1 MRRGKTSRDRLY
13 RALCALVVVVASSSR
28 SARAFY
34 LPGVAPIDYERDD
47 LVYVKVNKL
56 SSAVTQMPYDYYSLP
71 YCTPERVKH
80 AAENLGEVLRGDRI
94 ENSLYSL
101 EMRFDDQCKVQCR
114 KTLSEKEA
122 KTMESMIRDEYRV
135 QMILDNLPVGM
146 TQYVTDEK
154 GTRKRYERGFPVGF
168 AANDGKTYVNNHV
181 RFTILYHR
189 DPDTD
194 LSRIVGFECVPFSV
208 KHKYKKWSDDAPSLK
223 TCNPRSKVYVS
234 VASPPQEV
242 KTGEEIV
249 YTYDTLFKES
259 DIRWASRWDTYLL
272 MVDDEIHW
280 FSIVNSMM
288 IVLFLS
294 VMTALIM
301 LRTLHRD
308 IAMYNQLETAEET
321 QEESG
326 WKLVHG
332 DVFRV
337 PPNYSWLSVFTGTG
351 VQLICMTTVTMFFA
365 VLGFLSPANRGGL
378 MTAMVMLYVI
388 MSFINGYVSAFL
400 FRMFKGQAWKMNAL
414 RASLMYPGVVFAVG
428 TVLNVLVWGQK
439 SSGAIPFSTY
449 FVLMFLWFGI
459 SVPLTFVG
467 SYLGFKRE
475 PLEEPVRTNKIPRQI
490 PPQPWYMHDVF
501 FVLVGGILPFG
512 AVFIELFFIL
522 TSIWLQQ
529 FYYIFGFLALV
540 FIILIVTCAE
550 ITVVLCYFQLCT
562 EDYRWW
568 WRSFLT
574 SGAAAFYMFAYG
586 IVYYKTKLVVT
597 HKITTFIY
605 FGYMTVLS
613 FGFFILTGTVGFLA
627 CLAFVRAIYGSV
639 KID

>member
-1 MRRGKTSRDRLY
+1 MRV
-13 RALCALVVVVASSSR
+13 RARNARVVALVAFACALAHRVG

-47 LVYVKVNKL
+47 LVYIKVNKL
-56 SSAVTQMPYDYYSLP
+56 TSTVTQLPYDYYALP
-71 YCTPERVKH
+71 YCKPDKIKH

-101 EMRFDDQCKVQCR
+101 EMRFDDRCKVQCR
-114 KTLSEKEA
+114 KELSEQEA
-122 KTMESMIRDEYRV
+122 KTLKGMIKDEYRV

-146 TQYVTDEK
+146 TRYVEDEQ
-154 GTRKRYERGFPVGF
+154 GRRKKYERGYPVGF
-168 AANDGKTYVNNHV
+168 TTTDGKAYVNNHI
-181 RFTILYHR
+181 RFTILYHK
-189 DPDTD
+189 DQETD
-194 LSRIVGFECVPFSV
+194 LSRIVGFECEPFSV
-208 KHKYKKWSDDAPSLK
+208 DHKYKKWSDDKPLLK
-223 TCNPRSKVYVS
+223 TCDPRQQVYVS
-234 VASPPQEV
+234 EGSAPQEV
-242 KTGEEIV
+242 KPGEEIV

-272 MVDDEIHW
+272 MADDEIHW
-280 FSIVNSMM
+280 FSIINSMM

-308 IAMYNQLETAEET
+308 ITVYNQLETAEET

-337 PPNYSWLSVFTGTG
+337 PAHYTWLSVFAGTG
-351 VQLICMTTVTMFFA
+351 VQLICMTTVTIFFA

-388 MSFINGYVSAFL
+388 MSFVNGYVSAFL
-400 FRMFKGQAWKMNAL
+400 FRMFKGQTWKMNAVK
-414 RASLMYPGVVFAVG
+414 ASLLYPGVVFMVG
-428 TVLNVLVWGQK
+428 TVLNVLIWGQK
-439 SSGAIPFSTY
+439 SSGAIPFGTY

-490 PPQPWYMHDVF
+490 PPQPWYMHDAVA
-501 FVLVGGILPFG
+501 VLIGGVLPFG

-540 FIILIVTCAE
+540 FIILVVTCAE
-550 ITVVLCYFQLCT
+550 ITVVMCYFQLCA

-586 IVYYKTKLVVT
+586 IVYYHITLTVT
-597 HKITTFIY
+597 HKLTTFIY
-605 FGYMTVLS
+605 FSYMSVLS

-627 CLAFVRAIYGSV
+627 SLAFVRAIYGSV

>member
-1 MRRGKTSRDRLY
+1 M
-13 RALCALVVVVASSSR
+13 
-28 SARAFY
+28 
-34 LPGVAPIDYERDD
+34 
-47 LVYVKVNKL
+47 N
-56 SSAVTQMPYDYYSLP
+56 
-71 YCTPERVKH
+71 
-80 AAENLGEVLRGDRI
+80 
-94 ENSLYSL
+94 
-101 EMRFDDQCKVQCR
+101 
-114 KTLSEKEA
+114 
-122 KTMESMIRDEYRV
+122 
-135 QMILDNLPVGM
+135 
-146 TQYVTDEK
+146 
-154 GTRKRYERGFPVGF
+154 
-168 AANDGKTYVNNHV
+168 
-181 RFTILYHR
+181 
-189 DPDTD
+189 
-194 LSRIVGFECVPFSV
+194 
-208 KHKYKKWSDDAPSLK
+208 HKYKKWSDDAPSLK

-234 VASPPQEV
+234 EASPPQEV

-351 VQLICMTTVTMFFA
+351 VHLICMTTVTMFFA

-400 FRMFKGQAWKMNAL
+400 FRMFKGQTWKMNAL

>member
-1 MRRGKTSRDRLY
+1 VD
-13 RALCALVVVVASSSR
+13 
-28 SARAFY
+28 
-34 LPGVAPIDYERDD
+34 
-47 LVYVKVNKL
+47 
-56 SSAVTQMPYDYYSLP
+56 
-71 YCTPERVKH
+71 
-80 AAENLGEVLRGDRI
+80 
-94 ENSLYSL
+94 
-101 EMRFDDQCKVQCR
+101 
-114 KTLSEKEA
+114 
-122 KTMESMIRDEYRV
+122 
-135 QMILDNLPVGM
+135 
-146 TQYVTDEK
+146 
-154 GTRKRYERGFPVGF
+154 
-168 AANDGKTYVNNHV
+168 
-181 RFTILYHR
+181 
-189 DPDTD
+189 
-194 LSRIVGFECVPFSV
+194 
-208 KHKYKKWSDDAPSLK
+208 HKYKKWSDDKPLLK
-223 TCNPRSKVYVS
+223 TCDPRQQVYVS
-234 VASPPQEV
+234 EGSAPQEV
-242 KTGEEIV
+242 KPGEEIV

-272 MVDDEIHW
+272 MADDEIHW
-280 FSIVNSMM
+280 FSIINSMM

-308 IAMYNQLETAEET
+308 ITVYNQLETAEET

-337 PPNYSWLSVFTGTG
+337 PAHYTWLSVFAGTG
-351 VQLICMTTVTMFFA
+351 VQLLCMTTVTIFFA

-378 MTAMVMLYVI
+378 MTAMVMIYVI
-388 MSFINGYVSAFL
+388 MSFVNGFVSAFL
-400 FRMFKGQAWKMNAL
+400 FRMFKGQTWKMNAVK
-414 RASLMYPGVVFAVG
+414 ASLLYPGVVFTVG
-428 TVLNVLVWGQK
+428 TVLNVLIWGQK
-439 SSGAIPFSTY
+439 SSGAIPFGTY

-459 SVPLTFVG
+459 SVPLTFMG

-490 PPQPWYMHDVF
+490 PPQPWYMHDAVA
-501 FVLVGGILPFG
+501 VLIGGVLPFG

-540 FIILIVTCAE
+540 FIILVVTCAE
-550 ITVVLCYFQLCT
+550 ITVVMCYFQLCA

-586 IVYYKTKLVVT
+586 IVYYHTTLVVT
-597 HKITTFIY
+597 HKLTTFIY
-605 FGYMTVLS
+605 FSYMSVLS

-627 CLAFVRAIYGSV
+627 SLAFVRAIYGSV

>member
-1 MRRGKTSRDRLY
+1 MGA
-13 RALCALVVVVASSSR
+13 RAIACGCAIALALATR
-28 SARAFY
+28 AEAFY
-34 LPGVAPIDYERDD
+34 LPGVAPVDYERDD
-47 LVYVKVNKL
+47 LVFVKVNKL
-56 SSAVTQMPYDYYSLP
+56 TSTSTQLPYDYYSLP
-71 YCTPERVKH
+71 YCEPEKVKH

-101 EMRFDDQCKVQCR
+101 EMRYDDQCKVQCR
-114 KTLSEKEA
+114 RKLTEAEA
-122 KTMESMIRDEYRV
+122 KTLGDKIKDEYRV

-146 TQYVTDEK
+146 TRYIEDEK
-154 GTRKRYERGFPVGF
+154 GTRKKYERGFPVGF
-168 AANDGKTYVNNHV
+168 SSTDGKRYVNNHI

-208 KHKYKKWSDDAPSLK
+208 KHTYKKWSDDKPVLK
-223 TCNPRSKVYVS
+223 TCDPRSQVYVS
-234 VASPPQEV
+234 EASDPQEV
-242 KTGEEIV
+242 KAGEEVV

-272 MVDDEIHW
+272 MADDEIHW
-280 FSIVNSMM
+280 FSIINSMM

-308 IAMYNQLETAEET
+308 ITVYNQLETAEET

-326 WKLVHG
+326 WKLIHG

-337 PPNYSWLSVFTGTG
+337 PGNYVWLSVLSGTG
-351 VQLICMTTVTMFFA
+351 VQLICMATVTIFFA

-388 MSFINGYVSAFL
+388 MSYVNGYVSAFL

-414 RASLMYPGVVFAVG
+414 RASLFYPGIFFVVG
-428 TVLNVLVWGQK
+428 TALNILISRQK
-439 SSGAIPFSTY
+439 SSGAIPFGTY
-449 FVLMFLWFGI
+449 FLLMFLWFGI

-467 SYLGFKRE
+467 SYMGFKRD

-490 PPQPWYMHDVF
+490 PPQPWYMHDIVA
-501 FVLVGGILPFG
+501 VLVGGVLPFG

-550 ITVVLCYFQLCT
+550 ITVVMCYFQLCA

-574 SGAAAFYMFAYG
+574 SGASAVYMFVYG
-586 IVYYKTKLVVT
+586 IVYYNTSLVVT

-605 FGYMTVLS
+605 FAYMSVLS
-613 FGFFILTGTVGFLA
+613 LGFFILTGAVGFLS
-627 CLAFVRAIYGSV
+627 CLTFIRAIYSSV